1 MATKIITKTGSG
13 APTTSDVDRGELAVD
28 LTNKQLY
35 TNDGSSIIKLG
46 SGAGEGQWSLA
57 TNGDDIYY
65 NDGNVGIGGV
75 ADTFG
80 AGIATLQLNGTST
93 GSPTQAGALRFRSQN
108 GTSSQ
113 CDIYSDNGYMSF
125 YTGNSTTSTER
136 MRIEANGNV
145 GITSTDTV
153 ALTATGGV
161 NGYVRVNAPTG
172 QAAFSLGVGGTQK
185 GVISY
190 DNTDDMKITSDTTM
204 RFVTNLTERMRI
216 DADGRVGING
226 DPGTRTAADYIDQA
240 KAKIKSWTAA
250 IKTKLDEEPKANK
263 KAVTLEVTDD
273 AFEVIPT
280 EDLVAEW
287 MAGRA
292 IGGGNAKLQVA
303 GDVYASG
310 TIYGK
315 VNDVADHIKAITPTQ
330 IANWDSGTGGGGGG
344 ATTDGRISDT
354 QIIHWDQAYGWGS
367 HATAGYQPAGS
378 YALVGASY
386 TKSESD
392 GKYELKGA
400 GGLPAGDWACSGSI
414 TAVGNITAYSS
425 SDERLKDDIEA
436 MPVGLIDDIKP
447 STWNWK
453 ESGKASGGVVA
464 QQLQSCGLGQWV
476 NEAPNGELG
485 VDYNAL
491 IGVLLAEVQSLKAR
505 VEELENDS

>member
-65 NDGNVGIGGV
+65 NEGNVGIGGV

-240 KAKIKSWTAA
+240 KAKIKTWNAA

-292 IGGGNAKLQVA
+292 IGGGNAKLQVDGA
-303 GDVYASG
+303 GYFNHTVIDNGAVWNSYSNATGLSFSNTGTVPTDNTGAISNGVADLGRSASRFKNGYFSG
-310 TIYGK
+310 TVDANAFT
-315 VNDVADHIKAITPTQ
+315 VNGSPLTRTSDLIETLSTLREATQDETTLEGLRDSIGNAI
-330 IANWDSGTGGGGGG
+330 
-344 ATTDGRISDT
+344 
-354 QIIHWDQAYGWGS
+354 
-367 HATAGYQPAGS
+367 
-378 YALVGASY
+378 
-386 TKSESD
+386 
-392 GKYELKGA
+392 
-400 GGLPAGDWACSGSI
+400 GGLIEKFEAKVIQGS
-414 TAVGNITAYSS
+414 S
-425 SDERLKDDIEA
+425 
-436 MPVGLIDDIKP
+436 
-447 STWNWK
+447 
-453 ESGKASGGVVA
+453 
-464 QQLQSCGLGQWV
+464 
-476 NEAPNGELG
+476 
-485 VDYNAL
+485 
-491 IGVLLAEVQSLKAR
+491 
-505 VEELENDS
+505 